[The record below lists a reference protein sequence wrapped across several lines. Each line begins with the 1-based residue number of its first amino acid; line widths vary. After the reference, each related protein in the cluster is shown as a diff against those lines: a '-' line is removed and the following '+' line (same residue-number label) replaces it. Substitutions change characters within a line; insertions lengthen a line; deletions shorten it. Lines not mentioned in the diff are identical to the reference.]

1 MPFVIQPF
9 CNAYLANGE
18 RRVDV
23 ILKVHAALGHS
34 NGAGGPLE
42 YGILLD
48 SSGSMSEHGRMAA
61 AKLAARGAIA
71 RIPDGVIF
79 FVVSFDSSATVIFRA
94 AVSSAKT
101 RADADRAVARIEADG
116 GTSMASVLIAAD
128 GQFSRNDQSVR
139 VSQLFTDGA
148 NGDHDGV
155 LEQTLTKIKGR
166 FQCECRG
173 IGADWQPKQLLQI
186 AEALLGTAKGV
197 ASGADMAAD
206 LHDTF
211 ASAAARRAA
220 DVKLRLIVPPKM
232 ASVTAI
238 KQMSPTIIDLTRQGV
253 AVDDRTYDYP
263 TGAWSDEERD
273 FQVVLQLK
281 QAGAVGEQLRV
292 ARTAIVVGDTVED
305 QPAITVTWSADDRL
319 TALIDPQVAHYSGQA
334 ELADATREGFDAL
347 AKGNTQLATV
357 RLGRAIQLAQDS
369 GNEDATR
376 RLAKVVDVVDAS
388 QGTVRLRAGVQKTD
402 LLDAEVGATRTVR
415 RAPSKPA

>member
-9 CNAYLANGE
+9 CNAFLANGE

-23 ILKVHAALGHS
+23 ILKVHATLGQS
-34 NGAGGPLE
+34 NTAGGPLE

-48 SSGSMSEHGRMAA
+48 NSGSMSEHGKMAA

-71 RIPDGVIF
+71 RIPDGVVF
-79 FVVSFDSSATVIFRA
+79 FVVSFDSSAKVISKA

-116 GTSMASVLIAAD
+116 GTSMAAALIAAD
-128 GQFSRNDQSVR
+128 GQFGGNDRAVR
-139 VSQLFTDGA
+139 VSQLFTDGE
-148 NGDHDGV
+148 NGDQDGV
-155 LEQTLTKIKGR
+155 LEETLGALKGR

-173 IGADWQPKQLLQI
+173 IGVGWQPKQLLQI

-197 ASGADMAAD
+197 ATGEAMAAD
-206 LHDTF
+206 LRDTF

-232 ASVTAI
+232 ASIITLR
-238 KQMSPTIIDLTRQGV
+238 QMSPTIIDLTRQGI
-253 AVDDRTYDYP
+253 AVDDRTHDYP

-273 FQVVLQLK
+273 FQVVLELK

-292 ARTAIVVGDTVED
+292 ARTAIVLGDAVED
-305 QPAITVTWSADDRL
+305 QPAVTVTWSADDSL

-334 ELADATREGFDAL
+334 ELAAATREGFDAL

-357 RLGRAIQLAQDS
+357 RLGRAMQLAQES
-369 GNEDATR
+369 GNDDATR
-376 RLAKVVDVVDAS
+376 RLAKVVDVVDATR
-388 QGTVRLRAGVQKTD
+388 GTVRLRAGVQKTD
-402 LLDAEVGATRTVR
+402 LLDAEDGATRTVR
-415 RAPSKPA
+415 RAHSKPA